1 MRSPGGIRSLGTAAI
16 LFGLSTTVFAA
27 NTLTSN
33 GYSECLNNAT
43 IKATALDVTY
53 DRDTRVVKFNVAG
66 TSTIEQNVTANLVV
80 TAYGRQVYQK
90 SFSPCE
96 QNMTEMCPVPAGDF
110 SSRGTEEVPQKYADQ
125 IPSIAFSVPDLDGMV
140 ELKLTG
146 ETGEELAC
154 IQSSVGNGKTL
165 EIPAVKYVAAGVA
178 AAALALSAVSAVGA
192 GASGAGASAPSPT
205 FGEVFGWFQ
214 GMALNG
220 MMSVK
225 YPAVYQSFTSNF
237 AFSTGLIP
245 WGSMQTTID
254 NFRASTGGNLTAAN
268 YQYLQNAT
276 LVYANGK
283 NSSAGLELKRRALE
297 LPYLFARQ
305 GTEVTVN
312 GTTQDIH
319 GSDNANSTAPSS
331 TASDSKT
338 QHYVKDIQAYVEQLQ
353 IPQANTFMTLLL
365 VFAIIIAAIVVLILL
380 FKVILEAWSLAKPLP
395 KSLESWR
402 KRYWWR
408 LAKTITN
415 LILLLYGV
423 WTLYCIYQFTNG
435 DSWAAKA
442 LAGVTLGTFTAILV
456 AFTVKIWLMARR
468 AKKMEGGVDKLYEDK
483 ETWVKYSL
491 FYDNFKKGYW
501 WLFIPVIIYLFVRG
515 CVIAGLNGHG
525 LIQSAA
531 QLVVEAI
538 MLALLLW
545 TRPYSL
551 KSSNWINIVIQVVRV
566 LSVVCILI
574 FVEELGI
581 SQTTKT
587 IAGVA
592 LIVVQC
598 ALTGV
603 LAILIA
609 VNALIFCIKDN
620 PHRLKRKAAQ
630 DARKL
635 HRDQDDLTALDAR
648 NSLLMRPMAQHT
660 RDEKGM
666 NKAPIV
672 SAVPTRSGGYDQV
685 RADSPAG
692 NSRYQGRSLTRPTQ
706 HYRDHSAEG
715 LVTGAAGMG
724 GRGHDRS
731 VSRSPS
737 RSREPQLPD
746 LDFGFGRR

>member
-1 MRSPGGIRSLGTAAI
+1 MRSPSGVWSLGTAAI
-16 LFGLSTTVFAA
+16 LLGLPATVFAA

-33 GYSECLNNAT
+33 GYSECLSNAT

-66 TSTIEQNVTANLVV
+66 SSTIEQNVTANLVV
-80 TAYGRQVYQK
+80 TAYGRQVYQR
-90 SFSPCE
+90 SFDPCE
-96 QNMTEMCPVPAGDF
+96 QNITQMCPVPAGDF
-110 SSRGTEEVPQKYADQ
+110 SSRGTETVPQEDADQ
-125 IPSIAFSVPDLDGMV
+125 IPSIAFSIPDLDGMV
-140 ELKLTG
+140 ELRLTG
-146 ETGEELAC
+146 ESGEELAC

-192 GASGAGASAPSPT
+192 GASSAGASAPSPT

-254 NFRASTGGNLTAAN
+254 SFRASTGGNLTAAN

-283 NSSAGLELKRRALE
+283 NSSAGLDLKRRALE
-297 LPYLFARQ
+297 LPYLFVRQ

-319 GSDNANSTAPSS
+319 GSDSTANSTTPAGS
-331 TASDSKT
+331 ASDSKT
-338 QHYVKDIQAYVEQLQ
+338 QHYVKDIQAYIEQLQ

-380 FKVILEAWSLAKPLP
+380 FKSSSKLGRSPDRY
-395 KSLESWR
+395 R
-402 KRYWWR
+402 KVSNRGGSG
-408 LAKTITN
+408 T
-415 LILLLYGV
+415 GG
-423 WTLYCIYQFTNG
+423 FTNG

-531 QLVVEAI
+531 QLIVEAI

-648 NSLLMRPMAQHT
+648 SSLLMTPMAQRS
-660 RDEKGM
+660 RDDKGV

-672 SAVPTRSGGYDQV
+672 SAVPIRSGGYDPV

-692 NSRYQGRSLTRPTQ
+692 YPRSQGRSLTRPTQ
-706 HYRDHSAEG
+706 HHRDHSAEG
-715 LVTGAAGMG
+715 LVTGAASMG
-724 GRGHDRS
+724 GRG

-746 LDFGFGRR
+746 VDFGFGRR